1 MKKFKRLTPKQ
12 KDSVESE
19 VKLMLAAHR
28 DFLWGR
34 HLGGDKKINPTEV
47 EVAVNEGYYGEAF
60 GVMRGVNAMG
70 FGYFGSDNLDAFEEE
85 RSNSPHDNLKWWFR
99 QIVNQYL
106 VEEGYYDQT
115 CSPERANTLLKR
127 YRDEVRK

>member
-1 MKKFKRLTPKQ
+1 MKKFKRLTPKM

-28 DFLWGR
+28 GYLWGR
-34 HLGGDKKINPTEV
+34 HLGGDEKINPTKI

-60 GVMRGVNAMG
+60 GVMRGANALG
-70 FGYFGSDNLDAFEEE
+70 FGYFGSDNLDAVEEG
-85 RSNSPHDNLKWWFR
+85 RSNFPHDNLKWWFK
-99 QIVNQYL
+99 QILRRYL
-106 VEEGYYDQT
+106 GEEGYYNQT
-115 CSPERANTLLKR
+115 CSSERTNMLLKR